1 MWNVRPHKR
10 QAPAKGMT
18 GSTGL
23 LSRMESVEHGWP
35 GTTAH
40 VVGRTAVEDALEQ
53 VYRER
58 LVAFVRVASAI
69 VGDRDRALDVVQEGF
84 ARALAHADEFQ
95 GEGSLEGWVWRVVVN
110 EARRRR
116 PAPPALRGVPEAPAE
131 SRLDDVGWLRAA
143 VAALPERQRTVLFL
157 RYYADLE
164 YDAIAEALG
173 VAPGT
178 VAATLNQARAS
189 LRRTLE
195 EAGDGV

>member
-1 MWNVRPHKR
+1 M
-10 QAPAKGMT
+10 AG
-18 GSTGL
+18 G
-23 LSRMESVEHGWP
+23 
-35 GTTAH
+35 
-40 VVGRTAVEDALEQ
+40 
-53 VYRER
+53 RER
-58 LVAFVRVASAI
+58 
-69 VGDRDRALDVVQEGF
+69 G
-84 ARALAHADEFQ
+84 
-95 GEGSLEGWVWRVVVN
+95 
-110 EARRRR
+110 
-116 PAPPALRGVPEAPAE
+116 APEE

-143 VAALPERQRTVLFL
+143 VAALPDRQRTVLFL

>member
-35 GTTAH
+35 ATTAH

-84 ARALAHADEFQ
+84 ARALAHADEFR

-116 PAPPALRGVPEAPAE
+116 PSPPALRGVPEAPAE

-143 VAALPERQRTVLFL
+143 VAALPDRQRTVLFL

-195 EAGDGV
+195 EAGGGV

>member
-1 MWNVRPHKR
+1 
-10 QAPAKGMT
+10 
-18 GSTGL
+18 
-23 LSRMESVEHGWP
+23 MESVEHGWP
-35 GTTAH
+35 EATAH

-69 VGDRDRALDVVQEGF
+69 VGDRDRALDAVQEGF
-84 ARALAHADEFQ
+84 ARALAHADEFR

-110 EARRRR
+110 EARRRKSS
-116 PAPPALRGVPEAPAE
+116 PPALQRVPEAPAE
-131 SRLDDVGWLRAA
+131 SRLDDVRWLRAA

-164 YDAIAEALG
+164 YDAIAVALG

>member
-1 MWNVRPHKR
+1 
-10 QAPAKGMT
+10 
-18 GSTGL
+18 
-23 LSRMESVEHGWP
+23 MESVEHGWP
-35 GTTAH
+35 ATTAH

-84 ARALAHADEFQ
+84 ARALAHADEFR

-110 EARRRR
+110 EARRRQ
-116 PAPPALRGVPEAPAE
+116 PSPPALPGVPEAPAE

-143 VAALPERQRTVLFL
+143 VAALPDRQRTVLFL

>member
-1 MWNVRPHKR
+1 
-10 QAPAKGMT
+10 
-18 GSTGL
+18 
-23 LSRMESVEHGWP
+23 MESVEHGWP
-35 GTTAH
+35 ATTAH

-116 PAPPALRGVPEAPAE
+116 PAE

-143 VAALPERQRTVLFL
+143 VAALPERQRTVLFM